1 MAQRRAARHRI
12 SGTNDSNL
20 IAGIYSPG
28 KRNLITTSPESLS
41 VGKRLRRERYLRKLT
56 LEQMSQFLG
65 ISPSYLGAMERGDR
79 PISRKMMDL
88 LHGKLDLSYDFMLEG
103 ISITGSAITQYVKE
117 SSDYSVHHN
126 LDVLLKVCNEEELES
141 CYQLVHT
148 YLSHKRD
155 YRAKHPLKDKDA
167 EI

>member
-1 MAQRRAARHRI
+1 MAQRKVGRHRNPAE
-12 SGTNDSNL
+12 NDSNL

-28 KRNLITTSPESLS
+28 KRNLITSSPENLS
-41 VGKRLRRERYLRKLT
+41 IGKRLRRERFLRKLT
-56 LEQMSQFLG
+56 LEQMSSFLG

-103 ISITGSAITQYVKE
+103 ISITGAAITQYVKE

-126 LDVLLKVCNEEELES
+126 LDVLLNVCSDEELES

-148 YLSHKRD
+148 YLTHKRD
-155 YRAKHPLKDKDA
+155 HRPKPPLKNSDSEA
-167 EI
+167 